1 MNEIKLLSV
10 KYLQDKTKLREI
22 DYWLKVM
29 GRAQGWHYD
38 MDIVWILSELE
49 KAGIK
54 KGATILDAGGGLGI
68 TQFILAARG
77 YNVISLDFSKRKIPI
92 LAHGIFDIKIEDQE
106 DLDYD
111 HDYMGS
117 VDYKES
123 NNSLVNKSNSILKS
137 LNNFLF
143 NKTFVQKTSIINNF
157 FDSRE
162 TLKLNNIEKEK
173 NNSNYGSITFLR
185 ASFHDIPMSNGSV
198 DALVSVSAIEHADKK
213 LMLKNHNEM
222 VRVVKKGGPLLI
234 STSASNS
241 KDDTFD
247 EKTLGWCFSLNSLK
261 KLQNNLNIDF
271 EYNIVE
277 NEILSSKKWLKRLD
291 RYYYSDPES
300 IFYNKKMQSLPYAPV
315 GIKIIKS

>member
-1 MNEIKLLSV
+1 MNEIKLLGV
-10 KYLQDKTKLREI
+10 EYLTDKKKLKEI

-29 GRAQGWHYD
+29 GRTQGWHYD

-49 KAGIK
+49 NAGIK

-92 LAHGIFDIKIEDQE
+92 LAKGIFDIKIEDQE

-123 NNSLVNKSNSILKS
+123 NKNLINKSNSHLKS
-137 LNNFLF
+137 LINFLF
-143 NKTFVQKTSIINNF
+143 NKTFIQKTSIINNF

-162 TLKLNNIEKEK
+162 TLKLNKIEKEK

-185 ASFHDIPMSNGSV
+185 ASFHNMPISNESV

-234 STSASNS
+234 STSANDSEEDS
-241 KDDTFD
+241 FD
-247 EKTLGWCFSLNSLK
+247 EKTLGWCFSLTSLK
-261 KLQNNLNIDF
+261 KLENDFDIDY
-271 EYNIVE
+271 EYKVVE